1 MAALFDVRPD
11 ERRPLG
17 AAFLALL
24 GIMVAHTLVETARDA
39 LFLARIPVE
48 HLPLVYLALA
58 AFGLASGRLARA
70 LERRKSRSRLD
81 PVTLSLCFGAAVSA
95 SFWILLSRSA
105 VPPRAVLYALYLWSG
120 LFTAWVAGRL
130 WTRLAGVFT
139 VAQAKRLYGPLGTG
153 AVLGAVIGAA
163 LARTCLGWLGTRSL
177 VLLGA
182 AVLLATA
189 FGPTRLLAPTT
200 APEPKAEKSAAPV
213 GAVLRDPYLARVLG
227 ITLLAASAGTA
238 IDYVFKSEVARVVQD
253 PDALARLLATTYLVT
268 SSLSLVV
275 QAFGVALAM
284 RVLGVHRAL
293 YVLPV
298 LLVAG
303 ATFGVVG
310 LGMWAAIAL
319 RGIDGTFRQSLQKT
333 CGELLFVP
341 LPDDVRARAKPV
353 IDLLG
358 QRGGQALTSVL
369 IFGLAAVGSRL
380 VGHAVVSRLVGGIV
394 LVVALGWIGITLSL
408 RSRYLDLFRAT
419 LGRGRIELGPEMPE
433 LDVTALEVLIGSL
446 NSRRDAQVLG
456 ALELLAAQ
464 RGALI
469 PSLVLFHPSRDVVL
483 RALELLVATGRNDFV
498 PVVDRLFTHPDGA
511 VRTAAVRA
519 RAAVDDDAEVL
530 RELLGDPDDGVR
542 ATALVAHLAGGA
554 ISADDEAYHALVRGT
569 AQVRQAL
576 ARALGEVRVDGERW
590 AVIEKTLLAL
600 ARDEDRTVRE
610 LSADA
615 MGHHAKAAFVP
626 VLLRML
632 DEGAV
637 GLRAIGALAQMGD
650 LPVAQLDAA
659 LDQEDVA
666 DETKWRC
673 LRVLARIATPA
684 AVACLLRR
692 IGATGAPMELR
703 ALRAL
708 RAAQTTGAAIP
719 VDERKVR
726 ELAMTT
732 IDDLGRALAFR
743 LAQAEHTTRS
753 TVGGSLL
760 SKLLVDTEVVA
771 TDRLFLLLGLLHPDE
786 HVTRIQ
792 RGLASKNPRTRASSL
807 ELLQNLLA
815 SPLRERVLAVVD
827 DVADAQRLARIGGA
841 RTDASHAALL
851 GAMRAERGALGD
863 LAAYHANELDLELVR
878 T

>member
-1 MAALFDVRPD
+1 M
-11 ERRPLG
+11 
-17 AAFLALL
+17 
-24 GIMVAHTLVETARDA
+24 
-39 LFLARIPVE
+39 
-48 HLPLVYLALA
+48 
-58 AFGLASGRLARA
+58 
-70 LERRKSRSRLD
+70 
-81 PVTLSLCFGAAVSA
+81 
-95 SFWILLSRSA
+95 
-105 VPPRAVLYALYLWSG
+105 
-120 LFTAWVAGRL
+120 
-130 WTRLAGVFT
+130 
-139 VAQAKRLYGPLGTG
+139 
-153 AVLGAVIGAA
+153 
-163 LARTCLGWLGTRSL
+163 
-177 VLLGA
+177 
-182 AVLLATA
+182 
-189 FGPTRLLAPTT
+189 
-200 APEPKAEKSAAPV
+200 
-213 GAVLRDPYLARVLG
+213 
-227 ITLLAASAGTA
+227 
-238 IDYVFKSEVARVVQD
+238 
-253 PDALARLLATTYLVT
+253 
-268 SSLSLVV
+268 

-333 CGELLFVP
+333 CVELLFVP

-353 IDLLG
+353 VDLLG

-369 IFGLAAVGSRL
+369 IFGLAAIGSRL
-380 VGHAVVSRLVGGIV
+380 VGHAVVSRIVGGIV

-483 RALELLVATGRNDFV
+483 RALELLVATGRTD
-498 PVVDRLFTHPDGA
+498 
-511 VRTAAVRA
+511 
-519 RAAVDDDAEVL
+519 
-530 RELLGDPDDGVR
+530 
-542 ATALVAHLAGGA
+542 
-554 ISADDEAYHALVRGT
+554 YHALVRGT
-569 AQVRQAL
+569 APVRQAL

-600 ARDEDRTVRE
+600 AKDEDRTVRE

-615 MGHHAKAAFVP
+615 MGHHAKVAFVP

-650 LPVAQLDAA
+650 LPVTRLDAA
-659 LDQEDVA
+659 LDAEDVA

-708 RAAQTTGAAIP
+708 RAAQTTGAVIP
-719 VDERKVR
+719 VDDRKVR
-726 ELAMTT
+726 DLAMTT
-732 IDDLGRALAFR
+732 IDELARALAFR
-743 LAQAEHTTRS
+743 LAQAEHATRS

-827 DVADAQRLARIGGA
+827 DVSDAQRLARIGAA

-851 GAMRAERGALGD
+851 GAMLAERGALGD
-863 LAAYHANELDLELVR
+863 LAAYHANELDLEIEPA
-878 T
+878 